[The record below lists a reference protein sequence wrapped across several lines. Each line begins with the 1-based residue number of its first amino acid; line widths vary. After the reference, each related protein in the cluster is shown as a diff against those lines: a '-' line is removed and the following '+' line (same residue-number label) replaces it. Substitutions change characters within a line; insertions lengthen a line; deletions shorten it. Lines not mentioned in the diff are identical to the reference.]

1 MKKRSIF
8 RIIWL
13 AAGFLSMGVG
23 MIGVV
28 LPVLPTTPFLLLASF
43 CLAKGS
49 DRFHRWFTGTKLYK
63 KHLEDFVTNRSM
75 TLKTKFSLLIPA
87 SAMLIL
93 AMLVMP
99 NIYGR
104 LFIVFL
110 IIFKYVYFFTRI
122 RTIPAGVTSGKREGE
137 TDQDLRKRS

>member
-1 MKKRSIF
+1 MKNRSIF

-13 AAGFLSMGVG
+13 AVGFLSMGIG

-49 DRFHRWFTGTKLYK
+49 ERFHRWFTGTKLYK
-63 KHLEDFVTNRSM
+63 KHLEDFVTNRAM

-87 SAMLIL
+87 SAMLVL
-93 AMLVMP
+93 AMIAMP

-110 IIFKYVYFFTRI
+110 IIFKYVYFFTKI
-122 RTIPAGVTSGKREGE
+122 RTIPVNMTSEKYEAE
-137 TDQDLRKRS
+137 AD